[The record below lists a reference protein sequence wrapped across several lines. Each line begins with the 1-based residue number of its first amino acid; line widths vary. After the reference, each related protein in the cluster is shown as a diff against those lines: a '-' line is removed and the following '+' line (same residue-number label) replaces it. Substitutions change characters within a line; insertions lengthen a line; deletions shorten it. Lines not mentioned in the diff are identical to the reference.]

1 MLFLFFLLWIIFNGR
16 VTLEIVLFGVGVS
29 ALMFFFIC
37 RYMGFSI
44 RKELRVYSNLFFA
57 LRYALTLVLEIIKAN
72 FCVMKLIISSKYEV
86 EPVLV
91 KFRTDLKQDTSR
103 VALAN
108 SITLTP
114 GTITITLEE
123 DEYLIHCLDKDMAEG
138 MEDSIFVKQLREL
151 ENRREKKV

>member
-151 ENRREKKV
+151 ENRREKKA